1 MITTEIIQN
10 LVDEKLEGTSIYAVD
25 ITVSPGNVIKVEL
38 DGDEGIS
45 IDDCV
50 LVSRHIEGGFDR
62 EQEDFEL
69 KVMSAGI
76 GEPLKVDR
84 QYHKN
89 IGREVDIRLTDGSE
103 YRGHLMKFD
112 DSLILKLPASKKT
125 KLPEREIEIAKS
137 DLKETRIRVSFK

>member
-89 IGREVDIRLTDGSE
+89 IGREVDIRLNGW
-103 YRGHLMKFD
+103 
-112 DSLILKLPASKKT
+112 
-125 KLPEREIEIAKS
+125 
-137 DLKETRIRVSFK
+137 IRV